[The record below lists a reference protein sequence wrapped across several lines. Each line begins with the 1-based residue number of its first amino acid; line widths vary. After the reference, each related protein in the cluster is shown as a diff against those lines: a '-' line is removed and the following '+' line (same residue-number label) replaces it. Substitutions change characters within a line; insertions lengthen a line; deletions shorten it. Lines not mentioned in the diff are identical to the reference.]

1 MACGTSYVIIGSRAH
16 LHQRRRPWRLGVE
29 NTRHWRD
36 SASCCRGA
44 SITAAYTA
52 RIYAMQTRCQKAS
65 MFCRMRTTTSVRV
78 FAHCSN
84 AGWNGV
90 VFVRSGAYVSG
101 VFRFSVQYGEAC
113 GQLVLPSVFFP
124 PILLH
129 PLVEVRSLSTLT
141 RSQQQGALTCL
152 PTLHMRRTLVHPPTQ
167 MTSSFSRAFCALYT
181 TASRPPCSI
190 TCSAPGCST
199 STCKGTPAYVSLLR
213 QHV

>member
-1 MACGTSYVIIGSRAH
+1 MAWRTRGIGATAPLAAEVRQSQRLTQLVFMQCRHVA
-16 LHQRRRPWRLGVE
+16 RRRLCFAGCARLPPCV
-29 NTRHWRD
+29 
-36 SASCCRGA
+36 
-44 SITAAYTA
+44 
-52 RIYAMQTRCQKAS
+52 
-65 MFCRMRTTTSVRV
+65 F